1 MSITNIDTSIRNLRD
16 RLEAIKTA
24 GEYHKL
30 TPILSQI
37 SRVID
42 SRRDKTEVTLY
53 LFEKLDQLLLHYK
66 SIIIEWLT
74 DQFEHSIYGGLEGL
88 DILKNNIGLDWQE
101 LDNWVNNHKQT
112 FVKQLI
118 LGMKLN
124 DFNSVITDIE
134 ELRRLNVSWPELD
147 IFEKPAR
154 DEQRRIDFRY
164 VDDDEGDDYID
175 DHDLHENDIVSR
187 RIENAVQ
194 YLLSTGQVDV
204 SVRHLED
211 QGLHDSR
218 IVEVL
223 SPHAKQIVDKITEH
237 KRMPPYAVY
246 ELILLLQIGARW
258 PELINAVVN
267 NKHAVIKYLLNDFK
281 ENYSDDIML
290 DSLNMDLERLKSFG
304 INWKELEILE
314 TSVINELK
322 ARGLYDD
329 RTPLAEAQPVIP
341 PKIVKQF
348 EREYSNIHKSG
359 VSAIWETV
367 VHLKEIGATDQQIA
381 SLLSERREQV
391 AQTIRNSLHNVS
403 PTSFNTINEAMYV
416 IYELLSVGIKWPLLL
431 QLLDRYKDKITAWAI
446 AGATDSHFGSIIADR
461 LVAFE
466 KLGFDTA
473 DIRQKLKANVSPNV
487 LQFLYRQGFGWNAQ
501 NKIQTLAKLNLL
513 PIAFNDKEVDDIL
526 SVFIDYVVNHAM
538 TNAVYD
544 TLVKLIPNET
554 DKIKQTFEK
563 NKAAIVKS
571 MLTSIKSQYAP
582 SIVATLHIL
591 HKLNIKWPE
600 MRIITT
606 SMKAGK

>member
-66 SIIIEWLT
+66 SIIIEWLN
-74 DQFEHSIYGGLEGL
+74 DQFEHSMYGGLEGL
-88 DILKNNIGLDWQE
+88 DILKNNIGLDWPE

-118 LGMKLN
+118 LGMKIN
-124 DFNSVITDIE
+124 DFNSVISDID
-134 ELRRLNVSWPELD
+134 ELRQLNVSWPELD

-154 DEQRRIDFRY
+154 EEQHRIDTRR
-164 VDDDEGDDYID
+164 DDEDEDDYID
-175 DHDLHENDIVSR
+175 DHDLYENDIVSR

-204 SVRHLED
+204 TVRHLED
-211 QGLHDSR
+211 HGLHDSG
-218 IVEVL
+218 IVKVL
-223 SPHAKQIVDKITEH
+223 SPHAKQIVDKITEN

-258 PELINAVVN
+258 PVLINAIVKH
-267 NKHAVIKYLLNDFK
+267 KHAVVKYLLNDFK
-281 ENYSDDIML
+281 ENGADDIDLNSLYL
-290 DSLNMDLERLKSFG
+290 DIERLKSLG
-304 INWKELEILE
+304 IVWPDLNVILD
-314 TSVINELK
+314 SVITELK
-322 ARGLYDD
+322 RRGLYDD
-329 RTPLAEAQPVIP
+329 PTPLAEAQPVIP

-348 EREYSNIHKSG
+348 EREYNDIHLRG

-367 VHLKEIGATDQQIA
+367 VHLKAIGATDQQIA
-381 SLLSERREQV
+381 SLMSERREQV
-391 AQTIRNSLHNVS
+391 AQTIRNGLHNES
-403 PTSFNTINEAMYV
+403 PASFNPINEAMYA
-416 IYELLSVGIKWPLLL
+416 IYELISVGIKWPLLL

-446 AGATDSHFGSIIADR
+446 AGATDSHFGSIVADR
-461 LVAFE
+461 LAAFE

-473 DIRQKLKANVSPNV
+473 DIRQELKANVSPNV

-513 PIAFNDKEVDDIL
+513 PIAFNDREVDDIL
-526 SVFIDYVVNHAM
+526 SVFMDYVVNHGM
-538 TNAVYD
+538 TKAVYD

-554 DKIKQTFEK
+554 DKIKQTFAK

-571 MLTSIKSQYAP
+571 MLKNIKSQYAT
-582 SIVATLHIL
+582 SIVDTLHIL

>member
-1 MSITNIDTSIRNLRD
+1 MSITNIDTSIGNLRD

-42 SRRDKTEVTLY
+42 SRRDKTDVTLY

-88 DILKNNIGLDWQE
+88 DILKNNIGLNWPE

-118 LGMKLN
+118 FGMKLN

-134 ELRRLNVSWPELD
+134 ELRQLNVSWPELD

-154 DEQRRIDFRY
+154 EEQRRRDR
-164 VDDDEGDDYID
+164 DEDEDEDDYID
-175 DHDLHENDIVSR
+175 DHDLYENDVMSIK
-187 RIENAVQ
+187 IEKIINE
-194 YLLSTGQVDV
+194 LLHTGYVDV
-204 SVRHLED
+204 SVRRLED
-211 QGLHDSR
+211 QGLHDSK

-223 SPHAKQIVDKITEH
+223 SPYATQIVDKITENP
-237 KRMPPYAVY
+237 RMPSYTIY
-246 ELILLLQIGARW
+246 EMILLLQLGARW
-258 PELINAVVN
+258 PVLINAIVKH
-267 NKHAVIKYLLNDFK
+267 KHAVVKYLLNDFK
-281 ENYSDDIML
+281 ENGADDIDL
-290 DSLNMDLERLKSFG
+290 DSLYLDIERLKSLG
-304 INWKELEILE
+304 IAWPDLNVILD
-314 TSVINELK
+314 SVITELK
-322 ARGLYDD
+322 RRGLYDD
-329 RTPLAEAQPVIP
+329 PTPLAEAQPVIP

-348 EREYSNIHKSG
+348 EREYSNIHLRG
-359 VSAIWETV
+359 VGAIWETI
-367 VHLKEIGATDQQIA
+367 VHLKEIGANNQQIA
-381 SLLSERREQV
+381 ALMSERREQV

-403 PTSFNTINEAMYV
+403 PKSFNTINEAMYA

-431 QLLDRYKDKITAWAI
+431 QLLDRYEDKVTAWAI
-446 AGATDSHFGSIIADR
+446 SCATHLGHFGSIVADR

-473 DIRQKLKANVSPNV
+473 DIRQELKNNVSPNV
-487 LQFLYRQGFGWNAQ
+487 LQFLYRQGFGWQAQ

-513 PIAFNDKEVDDIL
+513 PIEFSDREVDDIL
-526 SVFIDYVVNHAM
+526 SVFMDYVANYGM
-538 TNAVYD
+538 TNAVYGR
-544 TLVKLIPNET
+544 LVELIPN
-554 DKIKQTFEK
+554 DIAKIKQTFEK

-571 MLTSIKSQYAP
+571 MLKNIKSQYAP
-582 SIVATLHIL
+582 SIVDTLHIL

-606 SMKAGK
+606 SMKAGR

>member
-367 VHLKEIGATDQQIA
+367 VHLKAIGATDQQIA

-461 LVAFE
+461 LAAFE

-473 DIRQKLKANVSPNV
+473 DIRQELKANVSPNV

>member
-66 SIIIEWLT
+66 SIIIEWLN
-74 DQFEHSIYGGLEGL
+74 DQFEHSMYGGLEGL
-88 DILKNNIGLDWQE
+88 DILKNSIGLDWQE
-101 LDNWVNNHKQT
+101 LDNWVNNHKQLI
-112 FVKQLI
+112 VKQLI

-164 VDDDEGDDYID
+164 VDDDEDDYID

-281 ENYSDDIML
+281 ENYSDDVML
-290 DSLNMDLERLKSFG
+290 DSLNRDLERLKSFG
-304 INWKELEILE
+304 INWKELGILE
-314 TSVINELK
+314 TSVIDELK
-322 ARGLYDD
+322 TRGLYDD

>member
-1 MSITNIDTSIRNLRD
+1 MSITNIDTSIRNLQD

-74 DQFEHSIYGGLEGL
+74 DQFEHSIYSGLEGL
-88 DILKNNIGLDWQE
+88 DILKNNIGLDWLE

-134 ELRRLNVSWPELD
+134 ELRQLNVSWPELD

-154 DEQRRIDFRY
+154 EEQRRINR
-164 VDDDEGDDYID
+164 DDEDEDEDDYID
-175 DHDLHENDIVSR
+175 DHDLYENDMVSAE
-187 RIENAVQ
+187 IEKAVQ
-194 YLLSTGQVDV
+194 YLLSTGHVDV
-204 SVRHLED
+204 AVRRLED
-211 QGLHDSR
+211 QGLRDSN

-223 SPHAKQIVDKITEH
+223 SPYATQIVDKITEN
-237 KRMPPYAVY
+237 KRMPPYATY
-246 ELILLLQIGARW
+246 ELLLLLQIGARW
-258 PELINAVVN
+258 PVLINSIIS
-267 NKHAVIKYLLNDFK
+267 NKHAVVKGLLNDFK
-281 ENYSDDIML
+281 ENGSDDLCL
-290 DSLNMDLERLKSFG
+290 DSLHSV
-304 INWKELEILE
+304 IEILRSIGI
-314 TSVINELK
+314 TWPDLNVIQHSVIGELK
-322 ARGLYDD
+322 TRGLYDD
-329 RTPLAEAQPVIP
+329 PTPLAEAQPVIP

-348 EREYSNIHKSG
+348 EREYSNIHLRG
-359 VSAIWETV
+359 VGAIWETV
-367 VHLKEIGATDQQIA
+367 VHLKAIGATDQQIA

-403 PTSFNTINEAMYV
+403 PTSFTTISEAMYA
-416 IYELLSVGIKWPLLL
+416 IYELISVGIKWPLLL
-431 QLLDRYKDKITAWAI
+431 QLLDRYEDKVTAWAI
-446 AGATDSHFGSIIADR
+446 AGATDSHFGSIVADR
-461 LVAFE
+461 LDAFE

-473 DIRQKLKANVSPNV
+473 DIRQELKANVSPNV

-513 PIAFNDKEVDDIL
+513 PIAFNDREVDDIL
-526 SVFIDYVVNHAM
+526 SVFMDYVANHGM

-582 SIVATLHIL
+582 SVVATLHIL

>member
-1 MSITNIDTSIRNLRD
+1 MSITNIDTSIRNLQD

-74 DQFEHSIYGGLEGL
+74 DQFEHSIYSGLEGL
-88 DILKNNIGLDWQE
+88 DILKNNIGLDWPE

-134 ELRRLNVSWPELD
+134 ELRQLNVSWPELD

-154 DEQRRIDFRY
+154 EEQRRIDR
-164 VDDDEGDDYID
+164 DDEDEGDDYID
-175 DHDLHENDIVSR
+175 DHDLHENNMVSAE
-187 RIENAVQ
+187 IEKAVQ
-194 YLLSTGQVDV
+194 YLLSTGHVDV
-204 SVRHLED
+204 AVRRLED
-211 QGLHDSR
+211 QGLRDSN

-223 SPHAKQIVDKITEH
+223 SPYATQIVDKITEN
-237 KRMPPYAVY
+237 KRMPPYATY
-246 ELILLLQIGARW
+246 ELLLLLQIGARW
-258 PELINAVVN
+258 PVLINSIIR
-267 NKHAVIKYLLNDFK
+267 NKHAVVKGLLHDFK
-281 ENYSDDIML
+281 ENGSDDLCL
-290 DSLNMDLERLKSFG
+290 DSLHSV
-304 INWKELEILE
+304 IEILRSIGI
-314 TSVINELK
+314 TWPDLNVIQHSVIGELK
-322 ARGLYDD
+322 TRGLYDD
-329 RTPLAEAQPVIP
+329 PTPLAEAQPVIP
-341 PKIVKQF
+341 PKIVKRF
-348 EREYSNIHKSG
+348 EREYNDIHLRG
-359 VSAIWETV
+359 VTAIWQTV

-381 SLLSERREQV
+381 ALMSERREQV
-391 AQTIRNSLHNVS
+391 AQVIRNGLHNES
-403 PTSFNTINEAMYV
+403 PKSFTPINEAMYA

-431 QLLDRYKDKITAWAI
+431 QLLDRYKDKVTAWAI
-446 AGATDSHFGSIIADR
+446 AGATDSHFGSIVADR

-473 DIRQKLKANVSPNV
+473 DIRQELKANVSPNV
-487 LQFLYRQGFGWNAQ
+487 LQFLYRQGFGWQAQ
-501 NKIQTLAKLNLL
+501 NKIQTLAKLNIL
-513 PIAFNDKEVDDIL
+513 PIAFNDREVDDIL
-526 SVFIDYVVNHAM
+526 SVFMDYVANHGM
-538 TNAVYD
+538 SKAVYD

-554 DKIKQTFEK
+554 AKIKQTFEK

-571 MLTSIKSQYAP
+571 MLTNIKSQYAP
-582 SIVATLHIL
+582 SIVDTLHIL

-606 SMKAGK
+606 SMKAGR